1 MEGWMVPAV
10 ILVSFLILLGTGM
23 PIAFALTGLS
33 AILLW
38 AFMGPTAL
46 FMVVASAFKQI
57 GAEVFIAI
65 PLFVVMAAVLQNS
78 GVSESLYRT
87 MHIWMGPLKGGL
99 CIGTLWICAIIDAL
113 SGIGATATTTMGVIA
128 LPEMVKRGYDKKMV
142 LGAITVGG
150 ALGPLIPPSVL
161 MIIVG
166 GYAQLSVGKL
176 FIGGVLP
183 GILITACWAVYV
195 GIRCHLR
202 PELGPPMPIEE
213 RGTMREKILGLRH
226 VVMPL
231 GLASFIMA
239 GIYTGIFTP
248 TEAGG
253 FGAMGALVIS
263 LVHGKFSWSNLMNSL
278 QLGLRVTAMILW
290 LVIGGGCFSTLV
302 TVTGTGHL
310 ILNMLSGLAF
320 GATGVVMVMLLI
332 ALVLGCFI
340 DPVAITMI
348 CVPIFIPVLNALGV
362 DIFTFM
368 MLFIIAVVIG
378 YITPPFGLNL
388 FYMKGVAPQGT
399 TLLDIYQAAT
409 PYTIIMIGCLLIC
422 LWFPSIVTWL
432 PSFMK

>member
-1 MEGWMVPAV
+1 MDGWMVPF
-10 ILVSFLILLGTGM
+10 IIIVSFLALLSTGM
-23 PIAFALTGLS
+23 PIAFALTSLS
-33 AILLW
+33 AIFLWFLL
-38 AFMGPTAL
+38 GPTAL

-65 PLFVVMAAVLQNS
+65 PLFVVMAAILQNA
-78 GVSESLYRT
+78 GVSEALYRT
-87 MHIWMGPLKGGL
+87 MHVWMGPLKGGL
-99 CIGTLWICAIIDAL
+99 CIGTHWICAIIAAL
-113 SGIGATATTTMGVIA
+113 SGIGATGTTTMGVIA
-128 LPEMVKRGYDKKMV
+128 LPEMLKRGYDQRLV

-176 FIGGVLP
+176 FMGGVLP
-183 GILITACWAVYV
+183 GIMVTSCWAIYV
-195 GIRCHLR
+195 AIRCHMR
-202 PELGPPMPIEE
+202 PELGPPMPKEE

-226 VVMPL
+226 VVLPL
-231 GLASFIMA
+231 ALVVFIMG
-239 GIYTGIFTP
+239 GIYMGIFTP

-253 FGAMGALVIS
+253 FGAMGAIIIS
-263 LVHGKFSWSNLMNSL
+263 ILNRKFSLSGLMTSL
-278 QLGLRVTAMILW
+278 QMGMRVTAMILW

-302 TVTGTGHL
+302 TVSGTGKL
-310 ILNMLSGLAF
+310 ILELLSGLAF
-320 GATGVVMVMLLI
+320 GATGIILVMLLI

-348 CVPIFIPVLNALGV
+348 CVPIFIPVLNAIGI

-388 FYMKGVAPQGT
+388 FYMKGVAPPGT
-399 TLLDIYQAAT
+399 TILDIYRSTT
-409 PYTIIMIGCLLIC
+409 PYTIIMIGCLLVC
-422 LWFPSIVTWL
+422 VWNPSIVTWL
-432 PSFMK
+432 PNLMR

>member
-1 MEGWMVPAV
+1 MEGWMVPVV
-10 ILVSFLILLGTGM
+10 ILGSFLVLLATGM

-38 AFMGPTAL
+38 VFLGPTAL

-78 GVSESLYRT
+78 GIAESLYRT

-99 CIGTLWICAIIDAL
+99 CIGTLWICALIDAL

-128 LPEMVKRGYDKKMV
+128 MPEMIKRGYDKRMV

-183 GILITACWAVYV
+183 GLLITACWAVYV
-195 GIRCHLR
+195 AIRCALK
-202 PELGPPMPIEE
+202 PKLGPPMPKEE
-213 RGTMREKILGLRH
+213 RGTMREKIMGLRN
-226 VVMPL
+226 VVLPL
-231 GLASFIMA
+231 GLAFFIMA

-263 LVHGKFSWSNLMNSL
+263 LIHRKFTWSGLMSSL

-302 TVTGTGHL
+302 TVTGTGKL
-310 ILNMLSGLAF
+310 ILNLLSGLAL
-320 GATGVVMVMLLI
+320 GPTGVVMVMLFI
-332 ALVLGCFI
+332 ALILGCFI

-348 CVPIFIPVLNALGV
+348 CVPIFIPVLNALGY

-368 MLFIIAVVIG
+368 MLFIMAVVIG

-388 FYMKGVAPQGT
+388 FYMKGVAPSGT
-399 TLLDIYQAAT
+399 SLLDIYMSAT
-409 PYTIIMIGCLLIC
+409 PYTIIMMGCLAIC
-422 LWFPSIVTWL
+422 LWHTPIVTWL

>member
-1 MEGWMVPAV
+1 MEGWMVPVV
-10 ILVSFLILLGTGM
+10 ILGSFLVLLATGM

-38 AFMGPTAL
+38 VFLGPTAL

-78 GVSESLYRT
+78 GIAESLYRT

-99 CIGTLWICAIIDAL
+99 CIGTLWICALIDAL

-128 LPEMVKRGYDKKMV
+128 MPEMIKRGYDKRMV

-176 FIGGVLP
+176 FVGGILP
-183 GILITACWAVYV
+183 GLMITACWAVYV
-195 GIRCHLR
+195 AIRCALK
-202 PELGPPMPIEE
+202 PELGPPMPKEE
-213 RGTMREKILGLRH
+213 RGTMREKIMGLRN
-226 VVMPL
+226 VVLPL
-231 GLASFIMA
+231 GLAFFIMA

-263 LVHGKFSWSNLMNSL
+263 LIHRKFTWPGLMNSL

-302 TVTGTGHL
+302 TVTGTGKL
-310 ILNMLSGLAF
+310 ILNLLSGLAL
-320 GATGVVMVMLLI
+320 GPTGVVMVMLFI
-332 ALVLGCFI
+332 AMILGCFI

-348 CVPIFIPVLNALGV
+348 CVPIFIPVLNALGY

-368 MLFIIAVVIG
+368 MLFIMAVVIG

-388 FYMKGVAPQGT
+388 FYMKGVAPSGT
-399 TLLDIYQAAT
+399 SLLDIYRSAT
-409 PYTIIMIGCLLIC
+409 PYTIIMMGCLAIC
-422 LWFPSIVTWL
+422 LWHPPIVTWL

>member
-1 MEGWMVPAV
+1 MEGWMVPVV
-10 ILVSFLILLGTGM
+10 ILVSFLLLLATGM

-38 AFMGPTAL
+38 IFLGPTAL

-65 PLFVVMAAVLQNS
+65 PLFVLMAAVLQNS
-78 GVSESLYRT
+78 GIAESLYRT

-128 LPEMVKRGYDKKMV
+128 MPEMIKRGYDKRMV

-183 GILITACWAVYV
+183 GLLITACWAIYV
-195 GIRCHLR
+195 TTRCALR
-202 PELGPPMPIEE
+202 PELGPPMLKEE
-213 RGTMREKILGLRH
+213 RGTMREKIIGLRN
-226 VVMPL
+226 VVLPL
-231 GLASFIMA
+231 GLAFFIMA

-253 FGAMGALVIS
+253 FGAMGALIIS
-263 LVHGKFSWSNLMNSL
+263 LIHRKFTWPGLMSSL
-278 QLGLRVTAMILW
+278 QLALRVTAMILW

-302 TVTGTGHL
+302 TVTGTGKL
-310 ILNMLSGLAF
+310 ILNLLSGLAL

-332 ALVLGCFI
+332 ALILGCFI

-348 CVPIFIPVLNALGV
+348 CVPIFIPVLNALGY

-388 FYMKGVAPQGT
+388 FYMKGVAPPGT
-399 TLLDIYQAAT
+399 SLLDIYMAAT
-409 PYTIIMIGCLLIC
+409 PYTIIMVGCLFIC
-422 LWFPSIVTWL
+422 LWYPPIVTWL
-432 PSFMK
+432 PGLMK